1 MRTTTRS
8 LVENRQPREEFYRK
22 YANYMW
28 QSRNSSKPKVI
39 VIGAGAGGFSA
50 ALELGNRGYQVEL
63 LEKNMLSSGASGN
76 NPGRMGHGFHY
87 TDIPTAIAYLRA
99 SVLVQRTYP
108 GFLVGQDQAFESP
121 IRHGRYCITKDSN
134 PPKEVILMCY
144 QAIKA
149 EYIRLIEEDPRNE
162 VFGPPETFYRILD
175 AAEYQHTVNMTIIDT
190 VIETSEHLFDWK
202 KFTAYIKQVIA
213 NHPNI
218 TLLEHTEVIDIS
230 RNPIGSKRFTI
241 KAQTDTQELLFF
253 DTDYIVNSTWQQI
266 CFLND
271 KIGLRMI
278 PGERTNRLKALIEI
292 KLPES
297 LINANSTFVCM
308 GQYGMFSNLGN
319 GRGMATYAKVTNMEV
334 SSELAISQNA
344 ERLIKGN
351 ILEEEK
357 AVIAEEMISGLANY
371 IPELAK
377 AELIDVKFG
386 IVQTRGRLSISDLT
400 NPHHPFNK
408 REDHCVK
415 AEQNGVVSNPCMKLF
430 YFPNNGRLVADMI
443 DQHVTATSVAKQ
455 CMKLICQ
462 QLEDQIKFDDKIK
475 RVVMENLDRYE
486 LENLTEDNIS
496 KIVNSLVKKLTCF
509 SKVSA
514 SLPYKGKP

>member
-1 MRTTTRS
+1 
-8 LVENRQPREEFYRK
+8 
-22 YANYMW
+22 
-28 QSRNSSKPKVI
+28 
-39 VIGAGAGGFSA
+39 
-50 ALELGNRGYQVEL
+50 
-63 LEKNMLSSGASGN
+63 
-76 NPGRMGHGFHY
+76 
-87 TDIPTAIAYLRA
+87 
-99 SVLVQRTYP
+99 
-108 GFLVGQDQAFESP
+108 
-121 IRHGRYCITKDSN
+121 
-134 PPKEVILMCY
+134 
-144 QAIKA
+144 
-149 EYIRLIEEDPRNE
+149 
-162 VFGPPETFYRILD
+162 
-175 AAEYQHTVNMTIIDT
+175 
-190 VIETSEHLFDWK
+190 
-202 KFTAYIKQVIA
+202 
-213 NHPNI
+213 
-218 TLLEHTEVIDIS
+218 
-230 RNPIGSKRFTI
+230 
-241 KAQTDTQELLFF
+241 
-253 DTDYIVNSTWQQI
+253 
-266 CFLND
+266 
-271 KIGLRMI
+271 
-278 PGERTNRLKALIEI
+278 
-292 KLPES
+292 
-297 LINANSTFVCM
+297 
-308 GQYGMFSNLGN
+308 MFSNLGN

-408 REDHCVK
+408 REDHCV
-415 AEQNGVVSNPCMKLF
+415 
-430 YFPNNGRLVADMI
+430 NGRLVADMI